1 MPRTDVGQRS
11 RKGLLGSRHSFDS
24 PKNVMIQDGGWNR
37 GMAYE
42 IRYSN
47 EVVEQLKKLRVFD
60 RTAILDQIGQVL
72 IADPTAVSKSRVK
85 RLREPAPTQYRLRVG
100 EFRVF
105 YDVAEEA
112 VLIIQVLSKQDSIDF
127 RSSSRRS

>member
-1 MPRTDVGQRS
+1 MP
-11 RKGLLGSRHSFDS
+11 
-24 PKNVMIQDGGWNR
+24 
-37 GMAYE
+37 YE

-47 EVVEQLKKLRVFD
+47 EAVEQLKKLRAFD
-60 RTAILDQIGQVL
+60 FTAILDQIEQVL
-72 IADPTAVSKSRVK
+72 RVNPTVVSKSRIK

-112 VLIIQVLSKQDSIDF
+112 VLIIQVLSKQDSIDYLGG
-127 RSSSRRS
+127 SS